1 MSLRFLFDFI
11 MVSLFIF
18 HFTPIPLR
26 VHFNFTSISLRVH
39 FDSASISLRS
49 HFEFTSVS
57 HRSHFGYTS
66 VSCRSHF
73 GLTSISLRSH
83 IDLTSVP
90 HRFHFDFSS
99 VSLLIHLGLTPISH
113 WFQFDVTSVSLR
125 SHFDSTPI
133 SHRFHFGLTSNSL
146 RSPIGFTSISRR
158 SHFGSTSI
166 PLRFHFGLTSNSLRS
181 PIGFTSISRR
191 SHFGSTSIPLRFHFG
206 LIGLTS
212 ISLRFHIDFASISL
226 RSHFEFASVSH
237 RCHFDFTSISH
248 WPPLKPSQN
257 RRKRKACGTTGS
269 GGPAARRQPTKSL
282 NPSKNKRKLINTQ
295 QNSSRNHQG
304 SSTISQNH
312 FSFSVSLRIHSVSH
326 RFHFDFTSI
335 SLWPP
340 LKPSQNTRKAKACG
354 TTGTGGPAAQ
364 RQPTKSLNPS
374 KNKRKLINTQQNSSR
389 NNQGPPGI
397 IHDLTEPLFIRFRKT
412 KASTKPR
419 PPRARTHARPR
430 STNHRIIPSDR
441 ITHPGTTKISRFD
454 SPPNLRYMYVYSYLH
469 IYVYIN

>member
-1 MSLRFLFDFI
+1 
-11 MVSLFIF
+11 MVSSVELI
-18 HFTPIPLR
+18 H
-26 VHFNFTSISLRVH
+26 SLARH
-39 FDSASISLRS
+39 NPQRFP
-49 HFEFTSVS
+49 FEF
-57 HRSHFGYTS
+57 
-66 VSCRSHF
+66 
-73 GLTSISLRSH
+73 
-83 IDLTSVP
+83 
-90 HRFHFDFSS
+90 
-99 VSLLIHLGLTPISH
+99 
-113 WFQFDVTSVSLR
+113 TSVSLR

-133 SHRFHFGLTSNSL
+133 SH
-146 RSPIGFTSISRR
+146 
-158 SHFGSTSI
+158 
-166 PLRFHFGLTSNSLRS
+166 RFHFGLTSNSLRS

-226 RSHFEFASVSH
+226 RSHFEF
-237 RCHFDFTSISH
+237 T
-248 WPPLKPSQN
+248 
-257 RRKRKACGTTGS
+257 
-269 GGPAARRQPTKSL
+269 
-282 NPSKNKRKLINTQ
+282 
-295 QNSSRNHQG
+295 
-304 SSTISQNH
+304 
-312 FSFSVSLRIHSVSH
+312 SVSH

-340 LKPSQNTRKAKACG
+340 LKPLQNTRKAKACG

-430 STNHRIIPSDR
+430 STNHQTWMCKFQLKLGCS
-441 ITHPGTTKISRFD
+441 SF
-454 SPPNLRYMYVYSYLH
+454 S
-469 IYVYIN
+469 